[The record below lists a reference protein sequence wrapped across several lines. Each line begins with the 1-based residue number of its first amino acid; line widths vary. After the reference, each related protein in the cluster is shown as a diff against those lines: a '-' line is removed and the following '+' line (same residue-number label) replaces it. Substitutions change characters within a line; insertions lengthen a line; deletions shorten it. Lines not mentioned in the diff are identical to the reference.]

1 MNAQT
6 GQSYFHTVSS
16 LSALRGERW
25 HRSTIH
31 TWISNI
37 SQKYRNTTTNN
48 NNNNNNNYYYYY
60 NDKIL
65 LIVIVMI
72 IMTVII
78 NIGTKKAECSLHAY
92 KQELQN

>member
-37 SQKYRNTTTNN
+37 SQKYRNT
-48 NNNNNNNYYYYY
+48 NNNNNNYYYYY
-60 NDKIL
+60 YYNNDKN
-65 LIVIVMI
+65 
-72 IMTVII
+72 TI
-78 NIGTKKAECSLHAY
+78 NSNSNDNNDSNNKHRNEKGKV
-92 KQELQN
+92 

>member
-6 GQSYFHTVSS
+6 GRSYFHTVSS

-37 SQKYRNTTTNN
+37 SQKYRNT

-60 NDKIL
+60 YNNDKN
-65 LIVIVMI
+65 
-72 IMTVII
+72 TI
-78 NIGTKKAECSLHAY
+78 NNNDNNDSNNKHRNEKGRV
-92 KQELQN
+92 

>member
-6 GQSYFHTVSS
+6 GRSYFHTVSS

-37 SQKYRNTTTNN
+37 SQKYRNT
-48 NNNNNNNYYYYY
+48 NNNNNNYYYYY
-60 NDKIL
+60 NNDKN
-65 LIVIVMI
+65 
-72 IMTVII
+72 TI
-78 NIGTKKAECSLHAY
+78 NNNDNNDSNNKHRNEKGRV
-92 KQELQN
+92 

>member
-37 SQKYRNTTTNN
+37 SQKYRNTTTTNNN
-48 NNNNNNNYYYYY
+48 NNNNNNNYYYY
-60 NDKIL
+60 NDKN
-65 LIVIVMI
+65 
-72 IMTVII
+72 TI
-78 NIGTKKAECSLHAY
+78 NSNSNDNNDSNNKHRNEKGRV
-92 KQELQN
+92 

>member
-6 GQSYFHTVSS
+6 GRSYFHTVSS

-37 SQKYRNTTTNN
+37 SQKYRNTT
-48 NNNNNNNYYYYY
+48 NNNNNYYYYN
-60 NDKIL
+60 NDKN
-65 LIVIVMI
+65 
-72 IMTVII
+72 TI
-78 NIGTKKAECSLHAY
+78 NNNDNNDSNNKHRNEKGRV
-92 KQELQN
+92 

>member
-6 GQSYFHTVSS
+6 GRSYFHTVSS

-37 SQKYRNTTTNN
+37 SQKYRNT

-60 NDKIL
+60 NNDKN
-65 LIVIVMI
+65 
-72 IMTVII
+72 TI
-78 NIGTKKAECSLHAY
+78 NNNDNNDSNNKHRNEKGRV
-92 KQELQN
+92 

>member
-6 GQSYFHTVSS
+6 GRSYFHTVSS

-37 SQKYRNTTTNN
+37 SQKYRNTN

-60 NDKIL
+60 YYNDKN
-65 LIVIVMI
+65 
-72 IMTVII
+72 TI
-78 NIGTKKAECSLHAY
+78 NSNSNDNNDNNNKHRNEKGRV
-92 KQELQN
+92 

>member
-6 GQSYFHTVSS
+6 GRSYFHTVSS

-37 SQKYRNTTTNN
+37 SQKYRNT
-48 NNNNNNNYYYYY
+48 NNNNNNYYYYY
-60 NDKIL
+60 YNNDKN
-65 LIVIVMI
+65 
-72 IMTVII
+72 TI
-78 NIGTKKAECSLHAY
+78 NNNDNNDSNNKHRNEKGRV
-92 KQELQN
+92 

>member
-6 GQSYFHTVSS
+6 GRSYFHTVSS

-37 SQKYRNTTTNN
+37 SQKYRNT
-48 NNNNNNNYYYYY
+48 NNNNNNNYYYYN
-60 NDKIL
+60 NDKN
-65 LIVIVMI
+65 
-72 IMTVII
+72 TI
-78 NIGTKKAECSLHAY
+78 NNNDNNDSNNKHRNEKGRV
-92 KQELQN
+92 

>member
-6 GQSYFHTVSS
+6 GRSYFHTVSS

-31 TWISNI
+31 TWILNI
-37 SQKYRNTTTNN
+37 SQKYRNTN

-60 NDKIL
+60 YNDKN
-65 LIVIVMI
+65 
-72 IMTVII
+72 TI
-78 NIGTKKAECSLHAY
+78 NSNSNDNNDSNNKHRNEKGRV
-92 KQELQN
+92 

>member
-6 GQSYFHTVSS
+6 GRSYFHTVSS

-37 SQKYRNTTTNN
+37 SQKYRNT
-48 NNNNNNNYYYYY
+48 NNNNNYYYHYN
-60 NDKIL
+60 NDKN
-65 LIVIVMI
+65 
-72 IMTVII
+72 TI
-78 NIGTKKAECSLHAY
+78 NNNDNNDSNNKHRNEKGRV
-92 KQELQN
+92 

>member
-37 SQKYRNTTTNN
+37 PQKYRNTTTTNNNN

-60 NDKIL
+60 YNDKN
-65 LIVIVMI
+65 
-72 IMTVII
+72 TI
-78 NIGTKKAECSLHAY
+78 NSNSNDNNDSNNKHRNEKGRV
-92 KQELQN
+92 

>member
-31 TWISNI
+31 TWILNI
-37 SQKYRNTTTNN
+37 SQKYRNT
-48 NNNNNNNYYYYY
+48 NNNNNNYYYYY
-60 NDKIL
+60 YYNDKN
-65 LIVIVMI
+65 
-72 IMTVII
+72 TI
-78 NIGTKKAECSLHAY
+78 NSNSNDNNDSNNKHRNEKDRV
-92 KQELQN
+92 

>member
-31 TWISNI
+31 TLISNI

-48 NNNNNNNYYYYY
+48 NNNNNNNNYYYYYY
-60 NDKIL
+60 NDKN
-65 LIVIVMI
+65 
-72 IMTVII
+72 TI
-78 NIGTKKAECSLHAY
+78 NSNSNDNNDSNNKHRNEKGRV
-92 KQELQN
+92 

>member
-6 GQSYFHTVSS
+6 GRSYFHTVSS

-31 TWISNI
+31 TWILNI
-37 SQKYRNTTTNN
+37 SQKYRNTNN

-60 NDKIL
+60 NDKN
-65 LIVIVMI
+65 
-72 IMTVII
+72 TI
-78 NIGTKKAECSLHAY
+78 NSNSNDNNDSNNKHRNEKGRV
-92 KQELQN
+92 

>member
-48 NNNNNNNYYYYY
+48 NNNNNNYYYYYYY
-60 NDKIL
+60 NDKN
-65 LIVIVMI
+65 
-72 IMTVII
+72 TI
-78 NIGTKKAECSLHAY
+78 NSNSNDNNDSNNKHRNEKGRV
-92 KQELQN
+92 

>member
-31 TWISNI
+31 TWILNI
-37 SQKYRNTTTNN
+37 SQKYRNTT
-48 NNNNNNNYYYYY
+48 NNNNNNYYYYY
-60 NDKIL
+60 YYYYNDKN
-65 LIVIVMI
+65 
-72 IMTVII
+72 TI
-78 NIGTKKAECSLHAY
+78 NSNSNDNNDSNNKHRNEKGRV
-92 KQELQN
+92 

>member
-6 GQSYFHTVSS
+6 GRSYLHTVSS

-37 SQKYRNTTTNN
+37 SQKYRNT
-48 NNNNNNNYYYYY
+48 NNNNNYYYYY
-60 NDKIL
+60 NNDKN
-65 LIVIVMI
+65 
-72 IMTVII
+72 TI
-78 NIGTKKAECSLHAY
+78 NNNDNNDSNNKHRNEKGRV
-92 KQELQN
+92 